1 MVSCPIGCLPW
12 PMGELMPTPKSW
24 VGFISNISN
33 ETANGKRKLDVE
45 HDDDDDDDDDDA
57 GGGGGDDD
65 DDGGDDDD
73 DDDDAND
80 ADAAV
85 PSMLPSLP

>member
-12 PMGELMPTPKSW
+12 PMVEHFFHLESCRRQ
-24 VGFISNISN
+24 NLDISN

-45 HDDDDDDDDDDA
+45 HDDVEEDDDDDDDA
-57 GGGGGDDD
+57 AAAAAG
-65 DDGGDDDD
+65 
-73 DDDDAND
+73 A
-80 ADAAV
+80 AAV